1 MRYLRLESSTSSMT
15 YSTGVST
22 PARSGAA
29 FSKKAMVRSLPGMSS
44 STSTPAGKRASCF
57 STNARSRERSS
68 ITDSWVMPFDV
79 RLHDHRPAP
88 AVQPELPDLLD
99 ELTARRDHA
108 VLPEHELGEG
118 LVEAHR
124 QDPGVRP
131 RVREAQLVEERGVE
145 RLAEP
150 PPAALGGVEDEV
162 GRERLEARGGA
173 AGRPAHLDAL
183 DAVAEPLQGRG
194 ERVDGLARIEL
205 GFFLGIREAQVVR
218 QGDAHAS
225 SGGPAFARSTAW
237 AGGGSLTSFPRAA
250 REAAS

>member
-1 MRYLRLESSTSSMT
+1 MRYLRLDSSASSMT

-22 PARSGAA
+22 PARSGAV
-29 FSKKAMVRSLPGMSS
+29 FSKKATVRSLPGMNS
-44 STSTPAGKRASCF
+44 STSTPAGNRASCF
-57 STNARSRERSS
+57 STNARSRDRSS
-68 ITDSWVMPFDV
+68 ITDSWVM
-79 RLHDHRPAP
+79 
-88 AVQPELPDLLD
+88 
-99 ELTARRDHA
+99 
-108 VLPEHELGEG
+108 
-118 LVEAHR
+118 
-124 QDPGVRP
+124 
-131 RVREAQLVEERGVE
+131 LVEERGVE

-173 AGRPAHLDAL
+173 AGGPAHLDAL

-225 SGGPAFARSTAW
+225 SGGPAFARSTATVGVFSP
-237 AGGGSLTSFPRAA
+237 APGPRAA
-250 REAAS
+250 GPAVGAWGTFGGIARGRLGAQAVLRANAGP